1 MNFYE
6 LYADTC
12 VEEYVRLDDGI
23 FSEKFLNACS
33 DSEFQHL
40 DRTPLEVEISLDGGL
55 EFPDF
60 ILYENVVPLVSEKM
74 RRVFENCGVDNLF
87 YKPITLTLNNLGL
100 AEHYHLALPP
110 RINCLDTSSEIEIE
124 QNEYALPEE
133 LLKTVT
139 KIVIDAEKIGRYKI
153 FKLPP
158 FFTNTE
164 IIITESLKNV
174 LENAALSNVNFLE
187 L

>member
-60 ILYENVVPLVSEKM
+60 ILYENALNERST
-74 RRVFENCGVDNLF
+74 FLL
-87 YKPITLTLNNLGL
+87 IT
-100 AEHYHLALPP
+100 
-110 RINCLDTSSEIEIE
+110 
-124 QNEYALPEE
+124 
-133 LLKTVT
+133 V
-139 KIVIDAEKIGRYKI
+139 
-153 FKLPP
+153 
-158 FFTNTE
+158 
-164 IIITESLKNV
+164 
-174 LENAALSNVNFLE
+174 
-187 L
+187 